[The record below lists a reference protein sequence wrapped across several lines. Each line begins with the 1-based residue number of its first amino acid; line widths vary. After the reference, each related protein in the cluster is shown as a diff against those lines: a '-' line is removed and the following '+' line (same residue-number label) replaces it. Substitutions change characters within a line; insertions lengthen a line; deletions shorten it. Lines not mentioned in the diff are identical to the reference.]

1 MQAALRPASFRP
13 TALHLAV
20 LMVMTAA
27 AQPSLAQSG
36 DKTADPVQLNQVT
49 VKSDTLGSVTDGSG
63 SYTTGAMRTATR
75 MEMSIRDTPQSVSV
89 VTREMIDDLGA
100 VRLDEVLTQT
110 PGVTVGQQ
118 DSERT
123 SFYARGFSI
132 TNIQVDGMTMGGNAP
147 LQDTILYDRIE
158 VVRGASGLMG
168 GTGDPSAT
176 INLVRKRPG
185 RTLQASARAVLGRW
199 DDRRAEIDVSAPL
212 SADGSVRGRTAM
224 AYQDRDSYYDM
235 YHERKTVGMAIVEAD
250 LGAATLLT
258 AGVTFQ
264 HNNPTGATWGA
275 VPYWNAD
282 GSLARLPRNFS
293 LSTPWSTWRNREHS
307 AFTSLEHRFDNGWK
321 VHLGYTRT
329 DSRNNTT
336 VAYGGAGY
344 PDPATGTGMR
354 LWTGVWGEG
363 KNIDDNL
370 DLYTTGPFSLL
381 GRRHVLIA
389 GWNGSR
395 SVSHSQG
402 GEATIAYQPQI
413 PDYRTWTGNIP
424 MPTFTP
430 DGSHTETEV
439 RQGGAYLA
447 GRFNVADS
455 LTLVLGGRLS
465 NYRTEEGAWDPSGRL
480 IGYGNLRKTKNEFT
494 PYVGAVLD
502 LSDDISAYASYTSLF
517 SPQSAR
523 DRNNALLDPETG
535 TNSELGVKGEFFD
548 KRLNA
553 SAAVFRTLKKNLAVL
568 DPTVP
573 PGFKLPNGNSAY
585 VANGDGITAR
595 GIEFEVAGQVNRS
608 WNVSAGYTFLRVK
621 DVDGERAE
629 PNQPRHLLRLS
640 TAYRLDDVLKGLNV
654 GGGVTAQSGTYGVT
668 WYGQPGTGDR
678 NARISQGGYAL
689 INAMASYEINRQL
702 GVQLNVSNLADRK
715 YYRNVGFYDSVFW
728 GELRNVRLALT
739 ARF

>member
-1 MQAALRPASFRP
+1 MQAAFRPASFRP

-27 AQPSLAQSG
+27 AQPALAQSG
-36 DKTADPVQLNQVT
+36 DKAADPVQLNQVT

-185 RTLQASARAVLGRW
+185 RTLQASARVVLGRW

-307 AFTSLEHRFDNGWK
+307 AFTSLEHRFGNGWK

-370 DLYTTGPFSLL
+370 DLYATGPFSLL

-447 GRFNVADS
+447 GRFNVADP

-465 NYRTEEGAWDPSGRL
+465 NYRTEEGAWDTSGRL
-480 IGYGNLRKTKNEFT
+480 IGYDNLRKTKNEFT

-640 TAYRLDDVLKGLNV
+640 TAYRLDDVLKGLKV

-728 GELRNVRLALT
+728 GEPRNVRLALT

>member
-20 LMVMTAA
+20 LMVVTAA
-27 AQPSLAQSG
+27 AQPALAQSA

-49 VKSDTLGSVTDGSG
+49 VKSDTLGSMTDGSG

-75 MEMSIRDTPQSVSV
+75 MDMSIRDTPQSVSV

-132 TNIQVDGMTMGGNAP
+132 TNIQVDGMAMGGNAP
-147 LQDTILYDRIE
+147 LQDTILYDRVE

-185 RTLQASARAVLGRW
+185 RALQASARAVFGRW

-250 LGAATLLT
+250 LGASTLLT
-258 AGVTFQ
+258 AGLTFQ

-282 GSLARLPRNFS
+282 GSLARLRRNFS

-370 DLYTTGPFSLL
+370 DLYATGPFSLL

-447 GRFNVADS
+447 GRFSVADT

-465 NYRTEEGAWDPSGRL
+465 NYRTEEGAWDTSGRL
-480 IGYGNLRKTKNEFT
+480 IGYDNLRKTKNEFT

-502 LSDDISAYASYTSLF
+502 LTDDISAYASYTSLF

-640 TAYRLDDVLKGLNV
+640 TAYRLDDVLKGLKV

-728 GELRNVRLALT
+728 GEPRNVRLALT